1 MSRQRTG
8 DYLRVVATPEQE
20 RRAQIQARQRV
31 DAELCSRLIGMT
43 ASEATA
49 FVEQRGFRVRSAV
62 IGSNTAFT
70 ADMRTDRVTLFLS
83 TDDMVVRADIG

>member
-1 MSRQRTG
+1 
-8 DYLRVVATPEQE
+8 
-20 RRAQIQARQRV
+20 
-31 DAELCSRLIGMT
+31 MT